1 MAHKAKDDFNFGI
14 SKLKREIISTHIQE
28 YKRLKP
34 KEVDQSELSKHANR
48 TSAPTPTK
56 QICPYENTQEQHI
69 QEYKGLK
76 PKEVDQSKISI
87 MHPERQQQLQR
98 SKYVSTRILEKNGI
112 TTNEPKKKNHTQLPL
127 HSHIENQGTP

>member
-1 MAHKAKDDFNFGI
+1 MSI
-14 SKLKREIISTHIQE
+14 REYS
-28 YKRLKP
+28 
-34 KEVDQSELSKHANR
+34 R
-48 TSAPTPTK
+48 T
-56 QICPYENTQEQHI
+56 HI

-112 TTNEPKKKNHTQLPL
+112 TTNEPIKNHTQLPL
-127 HSHIENQGTP
+127 HSHIENQGTL